1 MFQFLLPNVPI
12 LQSRAVVVGGICL
25 LFVFPL
31 CMMKS
36 ARPQLAS
43 RLAVDSLKYV
53 SILSILSILV
63 TVCVVFGQFI
73 SHPVVNPTVEAFHIT
88 SQLFCVIPVMC
99 VSFNCHYNVPRY
111 YYVAALPPPHA

>member
-1 MFQFLLPNVPI
+1 M
-12 LQSRAVVVGGICL
+12 
-25 LFVFPL
+25 
-31 CMMKS
+31 
-36 ARPQLAS
+36 
-43 RLAVDSLKYV
+43 DSLKYV

-63 TVCVVFGQFI
+63 TVSVVFGQFI

-111 YYVAALPPPHA
+111 YYVASPGRPHA